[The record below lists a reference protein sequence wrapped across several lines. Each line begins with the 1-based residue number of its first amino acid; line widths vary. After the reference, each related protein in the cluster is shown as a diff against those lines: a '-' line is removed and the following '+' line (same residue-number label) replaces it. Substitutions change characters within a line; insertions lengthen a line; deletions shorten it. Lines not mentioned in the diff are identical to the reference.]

1 METTMIASAV
11 GTRNMPG
18 SVRELSSLPALDYAD
33 RFTLATDADAIP
45 ERWARTMFG
54 DVPSARGRF
63 LWRGLLGLRLSRGRS
78 PETVA
83 GWRIGDRGDTWIR
96 LDAESWFL
104 KANLL
109 VQTAPGRVCL
119 TTLVS
124 YERRF
129 GAVVWPPLSA
139 LHRRLVPGVLRAA
152 AARIQAVAAG
162 SQGRAGGS
170 LRSSISSSG
179 TNGGV

>member
-18 SVRELSSLPALDYAD
+18 SVRELSSLPEPDYAD
-33 RFTLATDADAIP
+33 RFTLATDEGATP
-45 ERWARTMFG
+45 ERWARSMFG

-63 LWRGLLGLRLSRGRS
+63 LWRGLLGLRLSPGRS

-83 GWRIGDRGDTWIR
+83 GWRIGDRGDIWIR

-104 KANLL
+104 SANLL
-109 VQTAPGRVCL
+109 VQTAPGRVSL
-119 TTLVS
+119 TTLVH

-139 LHRRLVPGVLRAA
+139 LHRRLVPGVLHSA
-152 AARIQAVAAG
+152 AARIQAVPDRE
-162 SQGRAGGS
+162 SGRA
-170 LRSSISSSG
+170 I
-179 TNGGV
+179 